1 MAMNRGMIM
10 ATSKHRRAALGV
22 LGRVVRSRGF
32 TLIEL
37 VIVVAI
43 IAILAAIAVPAYTK
57 YITKTR
63 RAAATACLSEY
74 ANYMER
80 FYTTNLS
87 YNTDNS
93 SGTPTLVTSL
103 TVVLDCAAQSQTGQY
118 YSYTFAAAPALSQT
132 AYRIIATPQ
141 GIQSTRDTTCAVLG
155 IDQAGQRYYQT
166 TSKDAPGLAVCWQ
179 H

>member
-1 MAMNRGMIM
+1 MAAVKKG
-10 ATSKHRRAALGV
+10 RRALDV
-22 LGRVVRSRGF
+22 FGRVVRSRGF

-37 VIVVAI
+37 MIVVAI
-43 IAILAAIAVPAYTK
+43 IAILAAIAYPTYIN

-93 SGTPTLVTSL
+93 SGTPTPVTSL
-103 TVVLDCAAQSQTGQY
+103 TVVLDCAASSQTGQY
-118 YSYTFAAAPALSQT
+118 YAYTFAAAPALSST
-132 AYRIIATPQ
+132 AYKIIATPQ
-141 GIQSTRDTTCAVLG
+141 GIQSTRDTTCGILG
-155 IDQAGQRYYQT
+155 IDQSGQRFYQST
-166 TSKDAPGLAVCWQ
+166 LSDTAGLAVCWQ

>member
-1 MAMNRGMIM
+1 M
-10 ATSKHRRAALGV
+10 ATSKHRRTALGL

-87 YNTDNS
+87 YSVDVST
-93 SGTPTLVTSL
+93 GTAVT
-103 TVVLDCAAQSQTGQY
+103 TPPILDCSAQSQTGQY
-118 YSYTFAAAPALSQT
+118 YTYTYAAAPALSPSS
-132 AYRIIATPQ
+132 YRIIATPQ
-141 GIQSTRDTTCAVLG
+141 GIQSTRDTTCGVLG
-155 IDQAGQRYYQT
+155 IDQAGQRYYNGT
-166 TSKDAPGLAVCWQ
+166 ASDAAGLAVCWQ

>member
-1 MAMNRGMIM
+1 M
-10 ATSKHRRAALGV
+10 ATSKHRRTALGL

-80 FYTTNLS
+80 YYTTNLR
-87 YNTDNS
+87 YDQDTS
-93 SGTPTLVTSL
+93 SAANNLANVT
-103 TVVLDCAAQSQTGQY
+103 LDCAAQSQTGQY

-132 AYRIIATPQ
+132 TYKIIATPQ
-141 GIQSTRDTTCAVLG
+141 GIQSTRDTTCGVLG
-155 IDQAGQRYYQT
+155 IDQAGQRYYNGT
-166 TSKDAPGLAVCWQ
+166 ASDTAGLATCWQ

>member
-1 MAMNRGMIM
+1 MA
-10 ATSKHRRAALGV
+10 ASKQGRVALGV

-37 VIVVAI
+37 MIVVAI
-43 IAILAAIAVPAYTK
+43 IAILSAIAYPTYIN

-80 FYTTNLS
+80 FYTTNLR
-87 YNTDNS
+87 YDQDT
-93 SGTPTLVTSL
+93 SGTANNVSA
-103 TVVLDCAAQSQTGQY
+103 VQLDCSANSQTGAY
-118 YSYTFAAAPALSQT
+118 YSYSAAAALSPT
-132 AYRIIATPQ
+132 TYKIIATPL
-141 GIQSTRDTTCAVLG
+141 GIQSTRDTTCGVLG
-155 IDQAGQRYYQT
+155 IDQAGQRYYNGA
-166 TSKDAPGLAVCWQ
+166 SSDAAGLAVCWQ

>member
-1 MAMNRGMIM
+1 MVA
-10 ATSKHRRAALGV
+10 SKTRRVTLQA

-37 VIVVAI
+37 MIVVAI
-43 IAILAAIAVPAYTK
+43 IAILAAIAYPTYTN

-80 FYTTNLS
+80 FYTTNMS

-93 SGTPTLVTSL
+93 SGTPTPVTSL
-103 TVVLDCAAQSQTGQY
+103 TVVLDCAAQSETGQY
-118 YSYTFAAAPALSQT
+118 YQYAFAAAPVALSQST
-132 AYRIIATPQ
+132 FMILATPVPSSVQ
-141 GIQSTRDTTCAVLG
+141 ASRDTTCGVLG
-155 IDQAGQRYYQT
+155 IDQAGQRYYQGT
-166 TSKDAPGLAVCWQ
+166 LKDPSGVAMCWQ

>member
-1 MAMNRGMIM
+1 MASSNQGR
-10 ATSKHRRAALGV
+10 TALHV

-37 VIVVAI
+37 MIVVAI

-80 FYTTNLS
+80 FYTTNLRYDEDVS
-87 YNTDNS
+87 T
-93 SGTPTLVTSL
+93 GTAVKTPP
-103 TVVLDCAAQSQTGQY
+103 VLDCAATSQTGQY
-118 YSYTFAAAPALSQT
+118 YAYTFAAAPALSQST
-132 AYRIIATPQ
+132 FRIIATPQ
-141 GIQSTRDTTCAVLG
+141 DIQASRDTTCGVLG
-155 IDQAGQRYYQT
+155 IDQAGQRYYQAT
-166 TSKDAPGLAVCWQ
+166 LTDTAGLATCWQ